1 MNVHLTKELHTIPE
15 EVSTSELHLH
25 DRHIEEEGKGSS
37 YSRKKEKTEG
47 FRASP
52 YAEQSRTDWGSG
64 AERRDCGHCSEI
76 ILNLFFSPQQLAT

>member
-47 FRASP
+47 FRAP
-52 YAEQSRTDWGSG
+52 HMRNRAGQTGVQAQRG
-64 AERRDCGHCSEI
+64 EI
-76 ILNLFFSPQQLAT
+76 VDTAVR